1 MIPKQTIRVCAVF
14 LALAVA
20 SSSVAL
26 GGTII
31 GKITYDGVVPNF
43 RPLRMDADPKCAA
56 KHSGA
61 VKPETLVLGAD
72 NALANVFVMITDGLE
87 GKSYDPPSEPVV
99 MDQDGCIYTPHVM
112 GVQVGQQ
119 FKVKNSD
126 GLLHNV
132 HSLSKDNPPFN
143 RAMPASVTEA
153 DYSFAK
159 KERFRIKCDV
169 HPWMSSFVTVVEHPF
184 YAVTGTDGTFRIE
197 NVPAGT
203 YTLEARHEV
212 EGFGDNG
219 AYTETITVGASD
231 TVTQDFVFVRPP
243 R

>member
-1 MIPKQTIRVCAVF
+1 MIPKQTIRVCAVLLAF
-14 LALAVA
+14 ALA
-20 SSSVAL
+20 SSTVAL
-26 GGTII
+26 GGTIV
-31 GKITYDGVVPNF
+31 GKVTYEGRTPPQ
-43 RPLRMDADPKCAA
+43 RPMRMDADPKCAE
-56 KHSGA
+56 KHSG
-61 VKPETLVLGAD
+61 TVLDQTFMIGDGGAF
-72 NALANVFVMITDGLE
+72 ANVFLVITEGLE
-87 GKSYDPPSEPVV
+87 GKSFDTPSQPVV
-99 MDQDGCIYTPHVM
+99 MDQNGCIYTPRVM
-112 GVQVGQQ
+112 GIQVGQQ

-231 TVTQDFVFVRPP
+231 TVTQDFVFVRPA